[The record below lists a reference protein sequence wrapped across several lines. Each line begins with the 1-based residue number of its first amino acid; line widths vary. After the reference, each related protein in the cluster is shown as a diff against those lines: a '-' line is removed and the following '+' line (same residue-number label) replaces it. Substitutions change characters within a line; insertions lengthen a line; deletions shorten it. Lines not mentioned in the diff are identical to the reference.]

1 MSILKVSK
9 ATASIDMANAANKK
23 HGGSR
28 SGAGRPKQEVTVV
41 RRVPLGILQQVENTI
56 ARYKGALPDDT
67 MFLASLTSLKLPL
80 HTERVPAGFPS
91 PAAPYVD
98 DYIDL
103 NEYLISNPAASI
115 LVRVKGESMIKV
127 GIFDGDLLIVDRSV
141 EALHR
146 DIVLAELN
154 SEFTVKRYVRTT
166 TGPELHP
173 ENDDYPIL
181 KPKRGESLSIVGV
194 VMSVIKKFR

>member
-103 NEYLISNPAASI
+103 NEYLI
-115 LVRVKGESMIKV
+115 
-127 GIFDGDLLIVDRSV
+127 
-141 EALHR
+141 
-146 DIVLAELN
+146 
-154 SEFTVKRYVRTT
+154 
-166 TGPELHP
+166 
-173 ENDDYPIL
+173 
-181 KPKRGESLSIVGV
+181 
-194 VMSVIKKFR
+194 

>member
-1 MSILKVSK
+1 MSQSK
-9 ATASIDMANAANKK
+9 IIPLQTVQPSTKQ

-28 SGAGRPKQEVTVV
+28 KGAGRPSKEPTVV
-41 RRVPLGILQQVENTI
+41 KRVPLGIVEQVENVI

-98 DYIDL
+98 DYVDL

-115 LVRVKGESMIKV
+115 LVKVKGDSMIKV

-154 SEFTVKRYVRTT
+154 GEFTVKRFVRTT
-166 TGPELHP
+166 SGAELHP

-181 KPKRGESLSIVGV
+181 KPKQGGSMSIVGV
-194 VMSVIKKFR
+194 VMSVIKKFK